1 MKLFLLSYHYITYL
15 SIGLILPVSTISNF
29 NFLVDGNWGEW
40 EPSTDCSKTCG
51 GGTQE
56 RTRTCSDPIP
66 EKGGSNCTSSDDITG
81 IGAEQIETD
90 VATCNDF
97 PCPPKGMFELIKISR
112 NQDLFVR

>member
-1 MKLFLLSYHYITYL
+1 MILL
-15 SIGLILPVSTISNF
+15 VSTIYNF

-56 RTRTCSDPIP
+56 RTRTCSNPIP
-66 EKGGSNCTSSDDITG
+66 ENGGSNCTSSDDITG

-112 NQDLFVR
+112 NQDFSRNDTIICKVNTTYFDIENL

>member
-1 MKLFLLSYHYITYL
+1 MY
-15 SIGLILPVSTISNF
+15 NF

-112 NQDLFVR
+112 NQDFICQVNTTYFDIENW